1 MKPRKRFAFRAKK
14 TLRIPVA
21 VLCLIVSHSLLRAQA
36 PEESEDI
43 MLQGFYWNS
52 QTVTG
57 WTQLLDM
64 AAEIGSYYTC
74 IWLPPSAS
82 AEGGG
87 DVGGTNVGYHP
98 REWTNQTSCWGTSDD
113 LKMLISTL
121 HSYDVKVI
129 ADIVINHRAGDTDW
143 GNFTLDDFGTYG
155 CYQLTAE
162 HICCDDEM
170 NTDTSA
176 GTWYGLATGAADTG
190 ENWSGARDLDHTS
203 AYVQG
208 DCIAYLQWLQGEY
221 GYDGWRYDY
230 CKGYSG
236 AYVGLYN
243 DASDP
248 YISVGEYFD
257 GSYDPVAAWIDDTGK
272 KSMAFDFPAK
282 YAAFNNGLASGTYSN
297 MSWIEDNTTW
307 RPAGMIHHANYNR
320 YAVTFVDNHDTYIDS
335 NKYTGDVAQ
344 AYAFLLSAPG
354 IPCVFYPHWTGYKAL
369 IKKMIAARRTAGI
382 HSQSDVEVTQRSTYY
397 ECLAQGHN
405 GNLIC
410 RIGSSAPSDVPDGY
424 FLACS
429 QGTSWKYYLS
439 EDLQESYTAIAGVDA
454 DDDDP
459 ATQAI
464 YTLSGTRVSDTTAPG
479 IYILRQGSDSKKILV
494 R

>member
-1 MKPRKRFAFRAKK
+1 M
-14 TLRIPVA
+14 TSLRHF
-21 VLCLIVSHSLLRAQA
+21 LLLSLFLLASAPLSAQA

-52 QTVTG
+52 QTVTS
-57 WTQLLDM
+57 WTQLTDM
-64 AAEIGSYYTC
+64 ASEIGTWFTC

-82 AEGGG
+82 PEGGG
-87 DVGGTNVGYHP
+87 EVGGTNVGYHP
-98 REWTNQTSCWGTSDD
+98 REWTNQTSNWGTAED
-113 LKMLISTL
+113 LLTLISTL
-121 HSYDVKVI
+121 HDEGVKVI

-143 GNFTLDDFGTYG
+143 GNFTLDDFGSYG

-176 GTWYGLATGAADTG
+176 GDWYGLATGAADTG
-190 ENWSGARDLDHTS
+190 EGWDGARDLDHTS
-203 AYVQG
+203 TYVQA
-208 DCIAYLQWLQGEY
+208 DCMAYLQWLKGEY

-230 CKGYSG
+230 VKGYSG
-236 AYVGLYN
+236 EYVGLYN

-248 YISVGEYFD
+248 YISVGECWD
-257 GSYDPVAAWIDDTGK
+257 SSYDVVAAWIEATGR

-282 YAAFNNGLASGTYSN
+282 YAAFNNGLAAGSYAN

-320 YAVTFVDNHDTYIDS
+320 YAVTFVDNHDSYVDSS
-335 NKYTGDVAQ
+335 NKYTGNVPQ

-354 IPCVFYPHWTGYKAL
+354 IPCIFYPHWTSYKAL
-369 IKKMIAARRTAGI
+369 LKQMITARKVAGI

-410 RIGSSAPSDVPDGY
+410 RIGTSAPSDVPDGY

-429 QGTSWKYYLS
+429 QGTYWKYYLS
-439 EDLQESYTAIAGVDA
+439 ESLQEAYSSVAGVLA
-454 DDDDP
+454 EEE
-459 ATQAI
+459 TETEGI
-464 YTLSGTRVSDTTAPG
+464 YTLSGAKVSDTATPG
-479 IYILRQGSDSKKILV
+479 IYILKQGSDSKKILV